1 MPIMPNFHE
10 REMHNILQ
18 MQFIVSNITLTDTLA
33 PSPLLVATVNSTL
46 KDDWKACPMIAAGH
60 ATVGVDFS

>member
-18 MQFIVSNITLTDTLA
+18 MQFIVSNITLTNTLA
-33 PSPLLVATVNSTL
+33 PSPLLVATGNSSL
-46 KDDWKACPMIAAGH
+46 KDGLEAGPMIAAEH
-60 ATVGVDFS
+60 ANS